1 MASSFSNLVNIL
13 SDEIHKIKRKHGFD
27 DKKCEI
33 CEIGYKYCNCLLEH
47 MNFKYDLIEYN
58 LL

>member
-1 MASSFSNLVNIL
+1 MASSLANLVNNL
-13 SDEIHKIKRKHGFD
+13 SKGIHKIKCKHGFD

-33 CEIGYKYCNCLLEH
+33 CEIEYKHCNCLLEY